1 MTLNHLFNDIITNEK
16 SRDLS
21 IEIIV
26 NDKVYSIHTIESDFD
41 NGVLKVF
48 PSEVQNG

>member
-1 MTLNHLFNDIITNEK
+1 MTLNYLFNDIITNEK

-26 NDKVYSIHTIESDFD
+26 NDKVY
-41 NGVLKVF
+41 LKIVF
-48 PSEVQNG
+48 LTLSHLI

>member
-26 NDKVYSIHTIESDFD
+26 NDKVYSIHTIESDFV